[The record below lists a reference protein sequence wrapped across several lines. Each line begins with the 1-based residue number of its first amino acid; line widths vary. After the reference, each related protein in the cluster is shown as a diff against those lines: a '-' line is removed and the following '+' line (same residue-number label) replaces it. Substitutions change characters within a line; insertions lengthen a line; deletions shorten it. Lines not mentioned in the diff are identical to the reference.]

1 MTVSAPGKAMILGEY
16 AVVAGGWAVVAA
28 VDRRVT
34 VVRQAIESSSYE
46 LEGPLEADDSLV
58 EAVLNAAD
66 ESGASH
72 RELRPG
78 HFRSNVTQMF
88 RAGQKLGIGSSSASA
103 VALTAAALGEEHLS
117 ESDTIFERAS
127 LAHSRWQGGRG
138 SGAGLAAATWGGYQA
153 YRLTTNDSPLRE
165 LVEARSGDEAIP
177 TSTAVGD
184 VERAKLTR
192 PESLRFEL
200 VGLPTAADTRSF
212 LDAVTAL
219 KETDPS
225 ALANLLDRLAR
236 IGQAGVEAFHS
247 GEAPGVVE
255 EVARAEEA
263 MEDLGELADVP
274 IVTDEHR
281 RLRGIADDF
290 GLATKPSGA
299 GGGDISLL
307 AGPQQADWASAMETI
322 RRVESFYPLGAALG
336 AQGVRREKPE
346 TRDR

>member
-34 VVRQAIESSSYE
+34 VVRQATDSSSYE

-58 EAVLNAAD
+58 QAVLKAAE
-66 ESGASH
+66 ESVASNLH
-72 RELRPG
+72 LRPG
-78 HFRSNVTQMF
+78 YFRSNVTQMF
-88 RAGQKLGIGSSSASA
+88 REGRKLGIGSSAASA
-103 VALTAAALGEEHLS
+103 VALMAAVLGEEHLS
-117 ESDTIFERAS
+117 EYDTIFERAS
-127 LAHSRWQGGRG
+127 VAHSRWQGGRG
-138 SGAGLAAATWGGYQA
+138 SGAGLAAATWGGYQS

-165 LVEARSGDEAIP
+165 LVEAPSGDEPIP
-177 TSTAVGD
+177 TPTAVGD
-184 VERAKLTR
+184 VERATLTC
-192 PESLRFEL
+192 PESLRIEL

-212 LDAVTAL
+212 LDAVGAL

-225 ALANLLDRLAR
+225 ALANMLNRLAR
-236 IGQAGVEAFHS
+236 IGRAGVEAFHA
-247 GEAPGVVE
+247 GEAPRVVE
-255 EVARAEEA
+255 EVAHADEA
-263 MEDLGELADVP
+263 MEALGELADVP

-281 RLRGIADDF
+281 QLRGIADAF

-307 AGPQQADWASAMETI
+307 AGPQQADWASALDAI

-336 AQGVRREKPE
+336 AEGVRCE
-346 TRDR
+346 